1 MFNDLLI
8 QLVKKGRLRWQKHA
22 LERMLERDIY
32 RSDVISVLEN
42 GEIIEEYSED
52 YPFPS
57 VLILGYKEK
66 TDAQLLFDLIEELK
80 DVDQFFIQ
88 KAIGWALREYSK
100 LEPLAVVK
108 FANTHQLTTLAE
120 REALKIVRKNK

>member
-66 TDAQLLFDLIEELK
+66 TPVHVVVGIDKNNEWCYIITVYKPDKEHF
-80 DVDQFFIQ
+80 
-88 KAIGWALREYSK
+88 
-100 LEPLAVVK
+100 EPNFK
-108 FANTHQLTTLAE
+108 TRRQ
-120 REALKIVRKNK
+120 